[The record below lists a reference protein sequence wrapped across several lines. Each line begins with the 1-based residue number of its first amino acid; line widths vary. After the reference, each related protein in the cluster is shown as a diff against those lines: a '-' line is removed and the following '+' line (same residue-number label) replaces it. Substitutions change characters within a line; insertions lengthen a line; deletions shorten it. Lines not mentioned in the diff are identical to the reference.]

1 MEMSARKVGERD
13 SNMELLRVVAM
24 LMIVVFHIVHH
35 VVINQ
40 FGTIPLFNYP
50 LNYDKLFLLTI
61 IRTFGY
67 TSNNIFLII
76 SGYFMANRGKI
87 TGHYIDMKRISTKL
101 LLQVGF
107 AALMLMLISSTVRI
121 FFTERVTAYGISVFN
136 SMNWYVGY
144 YLAVILI
151 AALFLNDFLLA
162 LDENKYM
169 ACILTMLALMS
180 FTWTNSLISGFSGEL
195 VVLLLGVLMYSIGGF
210 IRKFNPFEPIRSY
223 VFVLI
228 IVIIYVLVY
237 LSQYVTTLTNIT
249 TYMYGEK
256 KEMFEQ
262 TIVNFPKRGIVPFVL
277 SICIFE
283 LFRRV
288 HIPSSK
294 MINFLGN
301 ATFMIYLF
309 HDNNFVRNIWNM
321 HDWITPLHNNPALF
335 LVQLSLCGALTFV
348 CGVGIYVLY
357 MLTGFVGS
365 KMKHLFIK

>member
-1 MEMSARKVGERD
+1 MSARKVGARD

-24 LMIVVFHIVHH
+24 LMIVVYHIVHH
-35 VVINQ
+35 VVVNQ
-40 FGTIPLFNYP
+40 FGTITLFNYP

-61 IRTFGY
+61 IRTFGC

-76 SGYFMANRGKI
+76 SGYFMAYRSRL
-87 TGHYIDMKRISTKL
+87 TGHYIDMKRISGKL

-107 AALMLMLISSTVRI
+107 AALMLVLISSTVRI
-121 FFTERVTAYGISVFN
+121 FFTDRVTAYGISVFN

-151 AALFLNDFLLA
+151 ATLFLNDFLLL

-169 ACILTMLALMS
+169 AFILTMFALMS
-180 FTWTNSLISGFSGEL
+180 FSWTNSLISGFSGEL

-210 IRKFNPFEPIRSY
+210 IRRYNPFEHIRAY

-228 IVIIYVLVY
+228 IAIIYALVY
-237 LSQYVTTLTNIT
+237 LSQYLTTLTNIT
-249 TYMYGEK
+249 TYWGGEQ
-256 KEMFEQ
+256 KEMFQQ

-288 HIPSSK
+288 HIPNSRI
-294 MINFLGN
+294 INFLGST
-301 ATFMIYLF
+301 TFMIYLF

-335 LVQLSLCGALTFV
+335 LAQLSLCGALTFV
-348 CGVGIYVLY
+348 CGVGIYALY
-357 MLTGFVGS
+357 LLTGFLGR
-365 KMKHLFIK
+365 KMKPLFFK